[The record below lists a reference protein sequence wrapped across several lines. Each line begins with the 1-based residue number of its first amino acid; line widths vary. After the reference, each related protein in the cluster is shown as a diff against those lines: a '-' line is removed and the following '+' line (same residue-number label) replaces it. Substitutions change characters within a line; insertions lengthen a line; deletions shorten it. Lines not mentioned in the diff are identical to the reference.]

1 MPDDEPATD
10 AAPASPTAPAS
21 PPTSSSSSPS
31 SSSSS
36 SAAGETEETPT
47 VADAKV
53 EVTDEERN
61 ALTFTGYDLDVHL
74 VPARARIAVHA
85 GLAVRNDGKA
95 PLTRLAL
102 QISSSLVWESFGLRT
117 PAGVV
122 PLAFVQHRINSD
134 ADHTGVSR
142 EAVVT
147 LPTALAP
154 GEKLELVALYSGQI
168 VQSAERLERIG
179 APAEQAAVA
188 DWDAIS
194 TDGLNV
200 QTALRGYGNV
210 LWYPVSSAPVFLGDG
225 AKLFEAVGWA
235 KERQQAATTRLRVAI
250 EFTGEAPDSVYFC
263 GRREQLTPVRENNNA
278 PVAEGTGV
286 ATAEFAR
293 RPLGFRVPSLFVTGQ
308 APTVTDGALLSA
320 VSDQSGVLTQY
331 AAAAAKT
338 QQLLMDWLGISPL
351 APLNMLDHDGQPFE
365 DAAFLVTPLEGGDPT
380 ALAPVLVHTLAHA
393 WFQSSHVW
401 LDEGVAQ
408 FMSLLWVET
417 NDGREAATA
426 QLEAQVNT
434 LALAEPE
441 IKPAGAP
448 IAGQA
453 SATPV
458 KAEVGQSLIDAH
470 SQVYYRTKAAAVL
483 WMLRTIAGE
492 DALKKALQS
501 YRKVGAAADAN
512 PEEFEKVLEQASGK
526 DLRWFFDDWV
536 YHDRGLPDLSIRH
549 VSSRRTP
556 DQGPKAGAWLIAVDV
571 RNDGD
576 AVAEVP
582 VTVRSGTLTA
592 TERVRVAAHADAAT
606 RIVFQG
612 TPDEV
617 EVNDGSVPE
626 LQSSEHIEKV
636 DLTVE

>member
-1 MPDDEPATD
+1 
-10 AAPASPTAPAS
+10 
-21 PPTSSSSSPS
+21 
-31 SSSSS
+31 
-36 SAAGETEETPT
+36 
-47 VADAKV
+47 
-53 EVTDEERN
+53 
-61 ALTFTGYDLDVHL
+61 
-74 VPARARIAVHA
+74 
-85 GLAVRNDGKA
+85 
-95 PLTRLAL
+95 
-102 QISSSLVWESFGLRT
+102 
-117 PAGVV
+117 
-122 PLAFVQHRINSD
+122 
-134 ADHTGVSR
+134 
-142 EAVVT
+142 
-147 LPTALAP
+147 
-154 GEKLELVALYSGQI
+154 

-179 APAEQAAVA
+179 APPEQAAVA

-225 AKLFEAVGWA
+225 AKLFDAVGWA
-235 KERQQAATTRLRVAI
+235 KERQQAAATRLRIAI

-263 GRREQLTPVRENNNA
+263 GRREVLTVMRENNDM
-278 PVAEGTGV
+278 PVTEGTGV
-286 ATAEFAR
+286 ATAVFVA

-320 VSDQSGVLTQY
+320 VTDQSGVLTQY

-338 QQLLMDWLGISPL
+338 QELLMDWLGISPL
-351 APLNMLDHDGQPFE
+351 APLSLLDHDGQPYE
-365 DAAFLVTPLEGGDPT
+365 DTAFLVTPLQGGDPT
-380 ALAPVLVHTLAHA
+380 TLAPVLVHTLAHA

-408 FMSLLWVET
+408 FLSLLWVET

-426 QLEAQVNT
+426 QLESAANA

-441 IKPAGAP
+441 IKPADAKSGA
-448 IAGQA
+448 AGDGA
-453 SATPV
+453 AAKPV
-458 KAEVGQSLIDAH
+458 EVVESLDGQSLIDARG
-470 SQVYYRTKAAAVL
+470 QVYYRTKAAAVL
-483 WMLRTIAGE
+483 WMLRSIAGE

-526 DLRWFFDDWV
+526 DLRWFFADWV

-556 DQGPKAGAWLIAVDV
+556 DEGPKAGGWLIAVDV

-592 TERVRVAAHADAAT
+592 TERVRVAAHSDAAT

-612 TPDEV
+612 TQDEV

-636 DLTVE
+636 DLKGE

>member
-1 MPDDEPATD
+1 M
-10 AAPASPTAPAS
+10 
-21 PPTSSSSSPS
+21 
-31 SSSSS
+31 
-36 SAAGETEETPT
+36 
-47 VADAKV
+47 ADGKV

-85 GLAVRNDGKA
+85 GLAVRNDGRA

-102 QISSSLVWESFGLRT
+102 QISSSLVWESIGLRT

-122 PLAFVQHRINSD
+122 PLAFVQHRINTD

-147 LPTALAP
+147 LPTAMVP
-154 GEKLELVALYSGQI
+154 GGKLELVALYSGQI

-235 KERQQAATTRLRVAI
+235 KERQQAAATRLRVAI
-250 EFTGEAPDSVYFC
+250 EFTGEAPDAVYFC
-263 GRREQLTPVRENNNA
+263 GRREQLTPVRENNSA

-286 ATAEFAR
+286 ATAEFR
-293 RPLGFRVPSLFVTGQ
+293 TQPLGFRVPSLFVTAQ
-308 APTVTDGALLSA
+308 SPTVTDGALLSA
-320 VSDQSGVLTQY
+320 VTDQSGVLTQY

-351 APLNMLDHDGQPFE
+351 APLNVLDHDGQPFE
-365 DAAFLVTPLEGGDPT
+365 DAAFLVTPLEAGDPT

-426 QLEAQVNT
+426 QFEAQVNT

-448 IAGQA
+448 IVGQA

-458 KAEVGQSLIDAH
+458 KAEVGQSLIGAH

-556 DQGPKAGAWLIAVDV
+556 DEGPKAGGWLIAVDV

>member
-1 MPDDEPATD
+1 VP
-10 AAPASPTAPAS
+10 
-21 PPTSSSSSPS
+21 
-31 SSSSS
+31 
-36 SAAGETEETPT
+36 
-47 VADAKV
+47 DAKV
-53 EVTDEERN
+53 EVTDEERD

-74 VPARARIAVHA
+74 VPAHARIAVHA

-102 QISSSLVWESFGLRT
+102 QISSALVWESFGLRT
-117 PAGVV
+117 PAGVA
-122 PLAFVQHRINSD
+122 PLAFVQHRINTD

-154 GEKLELVALYSGQI
+154 GAKLELVALYSGQI

-194 TDGLNV
+194 ADGLNV

-235 KERQQAATTRLRVAI
+235 KERQQGAATRLRIAI

-263 GRREQLTPVRENNNA
+263 GRREQLTPVRENNDA

-286 ATAEFAR
+286 ATAEFTT

-320 VSDQSGVLTQY
+320 VTDQNGVLTQY
-331 AAAAAKT
+331 AEAATKT

-351 APLNMLDHDGQPFE
+351 APLNVLDHDGQPFE
-365 DAAFLVTPLEGGDPT
+365 DAAFLVTPLQGGDPT

-408 FMSLLWVET
+408 FLSLLWVET
-417 NDGREAATA
+417 NDGREAATE
-426 QLEAQVNT
+426 QLESAANT

-448 IAGQA
+448 TAAVVGDGTA
-453 SATPV
+453 KPV
-458 KAEVGQSLIDAH
+458 EAEVGQSLIGAH

-512 PEEFEKVLEQASGK
+512 PEEFEKVLEQASGM

-549 VSSRRTP
+549 VSSRHTP
-556 DQGPKAGAWLIAVDV
+556 DEGPKAGGWLIAVDV

-626 LQSSEHIEKV
+626 LQSSEHVEKV

>member
-1 MPDDEPATD
+1 MPDAT
-10 AAPASPTAPAS
+10 
-21 PPTSSSSSPS
+21 
-31 SSSSS
+31 
-36 SAAGETEETPT
+36 
-47 VADAKV
+47 V
-53 EVTDEERN
+53 EVTDAERD

-85 GLAVRNDGKA
+85 GLAVRNDGTA

-102 QISSSLVWESFGLRT
+102 QISSTLAWESFGLKT
-117 PAGVV
+117 AAGVV
-122 PLAFVQHRINSD
+122 PLTFVQHRINTD

-154 GEKLELVALYSGQI
+154 GAKLELVALYSGQI
-168 VQSAERLERIG
+168 GQSAERLERIG

-194 TDGLNV
+194 ADGLNV

-225 AKLFEAVGWA
+225 AKLFDAVGWA
-235 KERQQAATTRLRVAI
+235 KQRQQGAATRLRVAV
-250 EFTGEAPDSVYFC
+250 EFTGEAPSSVYFC
-263 GRREQLTPVRENNNA
+263 GRREALTPVRENNDA

-286 ATAEFAR
+286 ATAEFAT

-320 VSDQSGVLTQY
+320 VTDQNGVLTQY

-338 QQLLMDWLGISPL
+338 QQLLMDWLGVSPL
-351 APLNMLDHDGQPFE
+351 APLNVLDHDGQPFE
-365 DAAFLVTPLEGGDPT
+365 DAAFLVTPLAGGDPA

-408 FMSLLWVET
+408 LMSLLWVET

-426 QLEAQVNT
+426 QLEAAANT

-441 IKPAGAP
+441 IKAAADAQAGEAEDGAVAKLVEAP
-448 IAGQA
+448 VG
-453 SATPV
+453 
-458 KAEVGQSLIDAH
+458 KGLVGQSLIGAR

-483 WMLRTIAGE
+483 WMLRSIAGE
-492 DALKKALQS
+492 DALKRALQN
-501 YRKVGAAADAN
+501 YRKAGAADAD

-536 YHDRGLPDLSIRH
+536 YRDRGLPDLSIRH

-556 DQGPKAGAWLIAVDV
+556 DEGPKAGGWLIAVDV

-582 VTVRSGTLTA
+582 VTVRSGSADGDGAGAGGGALGCGDA
-592 TERVRVAAHADAAT
+592 DRVSGNAGRGGGQRWQRARAAVERALR
-606 RIVFQG
+606 
-612 TPDEV
+612 E
-617 EVNDGSVPE
+617 DGSE
-626 LQSSEHIEKV
+626 DRSEGFAGFKRKPRSRERAWV
-636 DLTVE
+636 SFCVSVR

>member
-1 MPDDEPATD
+1 
-10 AAPASPTAPAS
+10 
-21 PPTSSSSSPS
+21 
-31 SSSSS
+31 
-36 SAAGETEETPT
+36 
-47 VADAKV
+47 
-53 EVTDEERN
+53 
-61 ALTFTGYDLDVHL
+61 
-74 VPARARIAVHA
+74 
-85 GLAVRNDGKA
+85 
-95 PLTRLAL
+95 LAL

-117 PAGVV
+117 PAGVT
-122 PLAFVQHRINSD
+122 PLAFVQHRINTD
-134 ADHTGVSR
+134 ADHTGVAR

-154 GEKLELVALYSGQI
+154 GAKLTLVTLYSGQI

-194 TDGLNV
+194 ADGTNV

-225 AKLFEAVGWA
+225 AKLFDAVGEA
-235 KERQQAATTRLRVAI
+235 KQRQQGAATRLRVAI
-250 EFTGEAPDSVYFC
+250 EFAGEAPDAVYFC
-263 GRREQLTPVRENNNA
+263 GRREPLTLLRENNDA

-286 ATAEFAR
+286 ATAEFQT
-293 RPLGFRVPSLFVTGQ
+293 RPLGFRVPSLFVVNQ
-308 APTVTDGALLSA
+308 EPTVTDGALLSA
-320 VSDQSGVLTQY
+320 VTDQSGVLTQY

-351 APLNMLDHDGQPFE
+351 APLNVLDHDGQPFE
-365 DAAFLVTPLEGGDPT
+365 DAAFLVTPLEAGAPT

-393 WFQSSHVW
+393 WFQSSQVW

-408 FMSLLWVET
+408 LMSLLWVET
-417 NDGREAATA
+417 NDGRDAATA
-426 QLEAQVNT
+426 QLEAAANT

-441 IKPAGAP
+441 IKPTPEVKPVAAGEGAAKP
-448 IAGQA
+448 VAAGL
-453 SATPV
+453 V
-458 KAEVGQSLIDAH
+458 KAAEAAPAEAGLTGQSLIAAR
-470 SQVYYRTKAAAVL
+470 SQVYYRTKASAVL
-483 WMLRTIAGE
+483 WMLRSIAGE
-492 DALKKALQS
+492 DALKKALQN
-501 YRKVGAAADAN
+501 YRKVGPAADAN

-549 VSSRRTP
+549 VSSRHTP
-556 DQGPKAGAWLIAVDV
+556 DEGPKAGGWLIAVDV

-582 VTVRSGTLTA
+582 VTVMSGALTA
-592 TERVRVAAHADAAT
+592 TERVRVAAHSDAAT

-626 LQSSEHIEKV
+626 LQSSEHVEKV
-636 DLTVE
+636 DLKVE